1 MDFQTA
7 RQSILNQ
14 TVDLQ
19 PEQQPFIHCL
29 RQGTPPIPGQV
40 TTLLLALR
48 VVGEGLKQEPT
59 LDRRL
64 AHAFFVLTYESRSLY
79 RQHQDA
85 GQEWPP
91 LLNEDLDRIAKA
103 VRDILADDV

>member
-48 VVGEGLKQEPT
+48 VVG
-59 LDRRL
+59 
-64 AHAFFVLTYESRSLY
+64 
-79 RQHQDA
+79 
-85 GQEWPP
+85 
-91 LLNEDLDRIAKA
+91 
-103 VRDILADDV
+103 RD